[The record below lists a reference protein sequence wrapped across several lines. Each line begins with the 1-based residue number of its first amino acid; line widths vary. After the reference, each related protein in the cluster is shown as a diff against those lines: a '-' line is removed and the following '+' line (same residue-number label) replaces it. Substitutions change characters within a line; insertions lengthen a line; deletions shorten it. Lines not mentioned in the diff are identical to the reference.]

1 MHTLVTGGTG
11 FIGSHLVDR
20 LLQHGDTPIVVLDN
34 LHRGSW
40 GKLAAHQNNSRL
52 RLVNGDIRDA
62 GLVRDLSSGADTI
75 FHLAAQSNVM
85 GAVSDI
91 SYSFE
96 TNVAGTLNV
105 LEAARAAGVRRVLF
119 SSSREVYGEVEHLPV
134 AEDQPLAAKNAYG
147 ASKAAGELYCRVFGA
162 TYGLE
167 VAVLRL
173 ANVYGPRDSGRV
185 IPLWLD
191 AVAAGQNLTVY
202 GGQQVI
208 DFVWVEQ
215 VVEALVRAAA
225 APVAGRAINI
235 GSGQG
240 TPILALAERIIALAG
255 ATVALDRQPARSV
268 EVPRFVAD
276 VTLMQTLL
284 GIEPPVDP
292 LFALERLWR
301 EQNNREGPG
310 EGSALP
316 SIPPQ

>member
-1 MHTLVTGGTG
+1 MHILVTGGAG

-20 LLQHGDTPIVVLDN
+20 LMHDGDAPLVVLDN
-34 LHRGSW
+34 GHRGSW
-40 GKLAAHQNNSRL
+40 KKLAAHHNNPRV
-52 RLVNGDIRDA
+52 RMVTGDIRDRA
-62 GLVRDLSSGADTI
+62 LLREVSAGADTI
-75 FHLAAQSNVM
+75 YHLAAQSNVM

-96 TNVAGTLNV
+96 TNVAGTFNV
-105 LEAARAAGVRRVLF
+105 LEAARAAGVRRVVF

-147 ASKAAGELYCRVFGA
+147 ASKATGEMYCRVFGA

-191 AVAAGQNLTVY
+191 AVAAGRDLTVY

-240 TPILALAERIIALAG
+240 TPIMALAERIIALAG

-276 VTLMQTLL
+276 VSLMRALL
-284 GIEPPVDP
+284 GIEPPDDP
-292 LFALERLWR
+292 LFALDRLWR
-301 EQNNREGPG
+301 EHVPG
-310 EGSALP
+310 
-316 SIPPQ
+316 